1 MLEIQEKTKSET
13 KVKGKH
19 GGPRPNSG
27 RPKRM
32 DEAAIIEKLHPMANA
47 AFTKLKEKI
56 LEGDITAIKL
66 FCSYYMGMPTQKVE
80 NKIEGQLNSVSVE
93 VVRPELAKEEVLSN

>member
-1 MLEIQEKTKSET
+1 MLEIQEKTKPET

-80 NKIEGQLNSVSVE
+80 SKIEGQLNQVSVE
-93 VVRPELAKEEVLSN
+93 VVRPELIKEEILSN